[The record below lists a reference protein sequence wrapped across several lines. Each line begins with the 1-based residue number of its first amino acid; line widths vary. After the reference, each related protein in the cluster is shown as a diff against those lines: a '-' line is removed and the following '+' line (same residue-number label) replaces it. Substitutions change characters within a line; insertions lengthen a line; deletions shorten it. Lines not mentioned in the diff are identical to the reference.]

1 MPQTTFSS
9 FTSSSTASYTSKT
22 GETKTWGHRNAQQSH
37 RDAEGN
43 TYERSLSQ
51 NLGEDPVYEERQ
63 FDSQGHQRLQDGG
76 NHHDLRHQQGR
87 RIEDVSGEK

>member
-1 MPQTTFSS
+1 MPQTTYSS
-9 FTSSSTASYTSKT
+9 FTSSSSTSYTPSD
-22 GETKTWGHRNAQQSH
+22 GETQTWGHRSARESH

-51 NLGEDPVYEERQ
+51 NLGEQPVYEERQ
-63 FDSQGHQRLQDGG
+63 YDSQGRQRLEDDS
-76 NHHDLRHQQGR
+76 HHDLRNRQGR